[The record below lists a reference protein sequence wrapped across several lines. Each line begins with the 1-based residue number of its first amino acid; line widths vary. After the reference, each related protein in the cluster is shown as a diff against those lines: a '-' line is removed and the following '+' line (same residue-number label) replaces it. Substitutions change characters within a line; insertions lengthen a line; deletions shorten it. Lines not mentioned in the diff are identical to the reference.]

1 MMFEQLVSGIT
12 DPVILFG
19 HFTYLLL
26 IVSMLMRRMVWL
38 RALAVASGLAKIV
51 YRGFMVFDPVSV
63 LWETIFVL
71 VNVGQLLVIWYFERH
86 HRFHDDEQHFAENMP
101 TGIERRSIRRLLS
114 HATRRTVE
122 VGATITIEG
131 QPVTDLT
138 YIAVGLVQI
147 ERDGKIIAV
156 CGPGD
161 FLGEMSFLT
170 GATASATAR
179 AIKPVRCLAFN
190 QAKLRRGAEVDANV
204 RKALEARLNHNLVG
218 KLIRTN
224 GGGAELVTA
233 TS

>member
-1 MMFEQLVSGIT
+1 MLQQLLTGIT

-38 RALAVASGLAKIV
+38 RTLAVASGLAKIV
-51 YRGFMVFDPVSV
+51 YRGFMIFDPVSV

-71 VNVGQLLVIWYFERH
+71 VNLGQLLAIWYYERH
-86 HRFHDDEQHFAENMP
+86 HRFRGDELHFAENMP
-101 TGIERRSIRRLLS
+101 RGIERRSVRRLLS
-114 HATRRTVE
+114 LATRRTVDIGE
-122 VGATITIEG
+122 TVTVEG

-138 YIAVGLVQI
+138 YIAAGLVQI

-161 FLGEMSFLT
+161 FIGEMSYLT
-170 GATASATAR
+170 GAAASATAR
-179 AIKPVRCLAFN
+179 AIKPARCLAFN
-190 QAKLRRGAEVDANV
+190 QEKLHRGAAADANV

-218 KLIRTN
+218 KLIRTS
-224 GGGAELVTA
+224 GGGSELVTA
-233 TS
+233 MG

>member
-1 MMFEQLVSGIT
+1 MVEQLLTGIT

-38 RALAVASGLAKIV
+38 RTLAVASGLAKIV

-63 LWETIFVL
+63 LWETIFVM
-71 VNVGQLLVIWYFERH
+71 VNLGQLLAIWYFERH

-101 TGIERRSIRRLLS
+101 AGIERRSIRRLLS
-114 HATRRTVE
+114 HATRRTIE
-122 VGATITIEG
+122 VGETITTEG
-131 QPVTDLT
+131 QPVADLT

-170 GATASATAR
+170 GAPASATAR
-179 AIKPVRCLAFN
+179 AIKPLRCLAFN
-190 QAKLRRGAEVDANV
+190 QAKLHRGAEVDANV

-224 GGGAELVTA
+224 GGGAELVTTA
-233 TS
+233 S

>member
-1 MMFEQLVSGIT
+1 LLQQLLTGIT

-38 RALAVASGLAKIV
+38 RTLAVASGLAKIA
-51 YRGFMVFDPVSV
+51 YRGFMIFDPVSV

-71 VNVGQLLVIWYFERH
+71 VNLGQLLAIWYYERH
-86 HRFHDDEQHFAENMP
+86 HRFRGDELHFAENMP
-101 TGIERRSIRRLLS
+101 RGIERRSVRRLLS
-114 HATRRTVE
+114 LATRRTVE
-122 VGATITIEG
+122 IGDAVTVEG

-138 YIAVGLVQI
+138 YIAAGLVQI

-161 FLGEMSFLT
+161 FIGEMSYLT
-170 GATASATAR
+170 GAAASATAR
-179 AIKPVRCLAFN
+179 AIKPARCLAFN
-190 QAKLRRGAEVDANV
+190 QDKLHRGAAADANV

-218 KLIRTN
+218 KLIRTS
-224 GGGAELVTA
+224 GGGSELVTA
-233 TS
+233 MG